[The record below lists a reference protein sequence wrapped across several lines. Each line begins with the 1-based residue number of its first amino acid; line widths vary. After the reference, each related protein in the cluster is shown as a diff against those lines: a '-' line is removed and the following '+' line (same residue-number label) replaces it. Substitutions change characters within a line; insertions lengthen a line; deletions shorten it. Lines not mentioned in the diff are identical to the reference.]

1 MKKFLILFCL
11 FFSITSLQCQD
22 IHWSQILQ
30 NETFRNPAQIG
41 LNSNI
46 LRLYT
51 SAKLQ
56 WYSVT
61 KPYQTYMISA
71 DGQILKRVPHMD
83 QLGGNL
89 MVFREF
95 AGDASY
101 GTTSIALGLSYTK
114 GIEGRFF
121 HILSFGLQGWY
132 NFKSFDFTKLHFADQ
147 FNGNMFD
154 PNLQTNEQ
162 YIDENL
168 SYFTTTLGVTYQ
180 LYFSNS
186 QFLEFDYALA
196 NIGNA
201 NISNR

>member
-1 MKKFLILFCL
+1 MKKFFILFCL

-132 NFKSFDFTKLHFADQ
+132 NFKSFDLQNYILQISLMEICLTLIYKL
-147 FNGNMFD
+147 M
-154 PNLQTNEQ
+154 
-162 YIDENL
+162 
-168 SYFTTTLGVTYQ
+168 
-180 LYFSNS
+180 SNI
-186 QFLEFDYALA
+186 LMKIYL
-196 NIGNA
+196 
-201 NISNR
+201 ISLLL